1 MKEYLKVANSPIF
14 YIITFILFAIIIV
27 QVFVFIRMALK
38 RAKQLNIT
46 HSQIKSVV
54 KTASVTTVVPSIAT
68 VIALLTLVP
77 IMGLPFSWARLS
89 VIGSLSYELAAANM
103 GADAMGVALGQ
114 SGYTMQAFLN
124 SVWTMTIGS
133 SVMITFTLFFFKKY
147 KQQLSKSMEKNR
159 NSNWS
164 KMFISAVLLG
174 VYAKFILEPVVS
186 GGSALAAM
194 LTSAVFALIIEWFIK
209 KTGFRWLQDFSLS
222 ISMICGMAAAC
233 LL

>member
-159 NSNWS
+159 NSNWN
-164 KMFISAVLLG
+164 KIFISAVLLG

-186 GGSALAAM
+186 GGSALASM